1 MAKTQTIL
9 VQSAIAIGLT
19 LFVPLST
26 SPAAAAPSVVGEDS
40 SCVVVNPNRFQCNF
54 PESSTTLEIQ
64 YASMQ
69 CGSTGTVKFSLQEFQ
84 VLTTPPGSTS
94 EVAYQI
100 PITNQASLDGV
111 VSAGSPVTIYAAEKT
126 TPRALIDLVP
136 APSDKTQCTVSI
148 SGTD

>member
-9 VQSAIAIGLT
+9 IQGASAIAIGLA
-19 LFVPLST
+19 LFAT

-54 PESSTTLEIQ
+54 PASSTTLEIQ

-100 PITNQASLDGV
+100 PITNQASLEGV

-126 TPRALIDLVP
+126 TQRALIDLVP
-136 APSDKTQCTVSI
+136 APNEKTQCTVSI
-148 SGTD
+148 SGTN